1 MKNDKR
7 QVTSHDRKAALCGA
21 DSCHLAPGTW
31 HLTAFTLLELLVVI
45 AIIAILAA
53 LLMPALSSAK
63 LKAQQADCL
72 SNLKQLIIANVIFA
86 DEHNGVWMLP
96 SRAADP
102 NYPGSQWLGAL
113 VPDIEKVG
121 SLTNPLPLLLC
132 PIASTP
138 VTQGMG
144 ETEGTFGLFGT
155 ADRCYIRICLN
166 GRPIESSYLYN
177 GWFYAREPTADDIT
191 GWATSDGYPN
201 YVTNYFSN
209 ESAVQ
214 MPSQTPVLLDGT
226 WSDAWPLETDPPA
239 GNLYFGSGGYMMG
252 TEMGRVTI
260 ARHGGRPALPNAD
273 YDGDL
278 KTSPPRGAINIGMTD
293 GHVELAKLPALWNY
307 YWHLNWKQPAAAP

>member
-113 VPDIEKVG
+113 VPDIEKAG

-144 ETEGTFGLFGT
+144 ETEGTFGLYGT
-155 ADRCYIRICLN
+155 ADRCYIRTCAN
-166 GRPIESSYLYN
+166 GRSIDSSYLYN
-177 GWFYAREPTADDIT
+177 GWFYAGEPTAEDVT
-191 GWATSDGYPN
+191 VWATSDGYPN

-209 ESAVQ
+209 ESAIQ

-239 GNLYFGSGGYMMG
+239 ENLYFGSGGYSP
-252 TEMGRVTI
+252 EMGRVTI
-260 ARHGGRPALPNAD
+260 ARHGGRPAVPNAD
-273 YDGDL
+273 YDADW
-278 KTSPPRGAINIGMTD
+278 KTSPPGGAINIGMTD
-293 GHVELAKLPALWNY
+293 GHVELAKLPALWSY